1 MGFLGFSKSNPRSYW
16 IAGAIALIIILT
28 IILKKLADYLD
39 YCKRNKQL
47 SKTKPDEENQVD
59 DKSMDS
65 SIDSNATI
73 RTYALEELKM
83 ATKDFKIRIG
93 VGATSYVYLAE
104 FGDGRLGAVKRVM
117 EGRGG
122 KTKMFLDEVS
132 VLLRISHPNL
142 VGLMGFCLDKGNLLQ
157 SPTCLYRLFLLLHLS
172 IKAGEQLLLLEYVP
186 NKSLF
191 ERMHTNHGQSSG
203 TLSWSN
209 RLNIAL
215 DVARAIDY
223 LHSVADPPVIH
234 RDIKSSNILLINDD
248 HAKLADFGLCKLGND
263 VISASTPTKVK
274 GSLGYVDTY
283 YLNTGL
289 VSPGSDVYSF
299 GVLLLELITGLK
311 SVQGSMT
318 LAEWTEDCRKNEN
331 VEVLIGMLDPKL
343 NGNVDIEQLRVLV
356 DVANSALLE
365 NSEARP
371 TMTQIVHKI
380 SSCMES
386 QSVPMLPV

>member
-16 IAGAIALIIILT
+16 IASAIALVIILL
-28 IILKKLADYLD
+28 IILKKLIVYLD
-39 YCKRNKQL
+39 CEGNKQL
-47 SKTKPDEENQVD
+47 AKTKPDEENQV
-59 DKSMDS
+59 SV
-65 SIDSNATI
+65 DSNGTII

-117 EGRGG
+117 EERGG
-122 KTKMFLDEVS
+122 ETKMFLDEVS

-142 VGLMGFCLDKGNLLQ
+142 VGLMGFCLDKG
-157 SPTCLYRLFLLLHLS
+157 
-172 IKAGEQLLLLEYVP
+172 EQLLLLEYVP

-191 ERMHTNHGQSSG
+191 ERMHTYHGQSSG

-215 DVARAIDY
+215 DVARALDY

-234 RDIKSSNILLINDD
+234 RDVKSSNVLLNNDD

-263 VISASTPTKVK
+263 VISATTPTKVK

-289 VSPGSDVYSF
+289 VSPKSDVYSF

-318 LAEWTEDCRKNEN
+318 LAEWTEECRKNNEN
-331 VEVLIGMLDPKL
+331 VEVLSGMLDPKL
-343 NGNVDIEQLRVLV
+343 NGNVDIQQLRVLV
-356 DVANSALLE
+356 DVANSSLLE
-365 NSEARP
+365 NCEARP
-371 TMTQIVHKI
+371 NMTQIVYKI
-380 SSCMES
+380 SSCMEP
-386 QSVPMLPV
+386 QCVHELPV